1 MEKIETKRLIL
12 RKLVKEDAKM
22 IFDVWANDEEV
33 TKYLTWHPH
42 ENIKVTENI
51 LAGWLE
57 EYEEEGCY
65 RYGIELR
72 NENKLIGMIDVVE
85 YNGGI
90 PEIGYVLGKDYWN
103 KGYMSE
109 AFESFLNLLKNQ
121 GHKKIYIEA
130 DQENNASNAVIKKN
144 GFKFIGKETKIRSA
158 FKNELVTVN
167 TYELEVD

>member
-33 TKYLTWHPH
+33 TKHLTWHPH

-85 YNGGI
+85 YNGCI
-90 PEIGYVLGKDYWN
+90 PEIGYVLGRGYWN

-130 DQENNASNAVIKKN
+130 DQENHASNAVIKKN

-167 TYELEVD
+167 TYELKVD

>member
-33 TKYLTWHPH
+33 TKHLTWHPH
-42 ENIKVTENI
+42 ENIKATENI

-85 YNGGI
+85 YNGCI
-90 PEIGYVLGKDYWN
+90 PEIGYVLGRGYWN

-109 AFESFLNLLKNQ
+109 AFESLLNLLKNQ
-121 GHKKIYIEA
+121 
-130 DQENNASNAVIKKN
+130 
-144 GFKFIGKETKIRSA
+144 
-158 FKNELVTVN
+158 
-167 TYELEVD
+167 